1 MTAPHLLE
9 HETEDIPGI
18 PGRLPEGER
27 LLWQGRPSWWP
38 LALRAYRVRAVAIY
52 FAILAVIGLVAGMRD
67 GATLGEVL
75 AGLVPMLLLA
85 LTAIGMLTLLAWLS
99 ARATV
104 YSVTS
109 HRVIIQ
115 GGVALPVTVN
125 LPFAVLASAGVRVH
139 GDGTGDI
146 ALSVAAPHRVSYAM
160 LWPHV
165 RPWRFNAPEPSLRAI
180 ARPDEAVQILSRA
193 LAAASGMSTPAI
205 PDLAAAPQGAA
216 ARPAPVVA

>member
-1 MTAPHLLE
+1 MTAPLLLE

-38 LALRAYRVRAVAIY
+38 LAVRAYRVRAVAIY
-52 FAILAVIGLVAGMRD
+52 FAVLASIGLAAGMRD
-67 GATLGEVL
+67 GLTVGEAL

-109 HRVIIQ
+109 HRVIIK

-125 LPFAVLASAGVRVH
+125 LPFATVASANARVH
-139 GDGTGDI
+139 GDGSGDI
-146 ALSVAAPHRVSYAM
+146 ALSLSAPHRVSYAM

-165 RPWRFNAPEPSLRAI
+165 RPWRFNAPEPSLRAL
-180 ARPDEAVQILSRA
+180 AQPNDAVQILSRA
-193 LAAASGMSTPAI
+193 LAAASGMSTPAV
-205 PDLAAAPQGAA
+205 PDLAAAPHGAA